1 MTERRNTNGNWSY
14 DWSWTQPYVNM
25 EGFGSFNDA
34 YKGLSSGDIYQKMQE
49 EQATQKEMALLA
61 SIDEEVQNMLT
72 YPDAE
77 AILNKIKK
85 EDL

>member
-1 MTERRNTNGNWSY
+1 MTKRLNTNGKWSY
-14 DWSWTQPYVNM
+14 DFSWTQPYVNM
-25 EGFGSFNDA
+25 EGFGSFNEQ

-49 EQATQKEMALLA
+49 EETTAKEMALLA

-77 AILNKIKK
+77 AIINKIRK